1 MDQAN
6 SAVVSIE
13 SVENIGCIESVGNM
27 ESIGN
32 IDGIGYTLKVLEIL
46 KISKPLAH
54 HKGWKAQVGA
64 GGSAAV
70 ALEVES

>member
-1 MDQAN
+1 
-6 SAVVSIE
+6 
-13 SVENIGCIESVGNM
+13 M

-32 IDGIGYTLKVLEIL
+32 SDGIGYTMKVLEIL
-46 KISKPLAH
+46 KMLEILKVLEIMKIFKPLAH

>member
-1 MDQAN
+1 
-6 SAVVSIE
+6 
-13 SVENIGCIESVGNM
+13 M

-32 IDGIGYTLKVLEIL
+32 IAGIGYTLKVWEILKMLEIL
-46 KISKPLAH
+46 KVLEILKLLKPLAH

>member
-1 MDQAN
+1 
-6 SAVVSIE
+6 
-13 SVENIGCIESVGNM
+13 M
-27 ESIGN
+27 ERIGN
-32 IDGIGYTLKVLEIL
+32 IDGVAYTLKVLEILKMLEILKVLEIL